1 MASVQYPTTI
11 KGTTAAPDL
20 DLIEPR
26 AVAAAFGMSL
36 RTLQRLHSARTGPP
50 RITLG
55 KHVFYRVSTIKEWL
69 ARCEGYGAAQ
79 PAPRKSVSP
88 GGRTKQASRKRA

>member
-1 MASVQYPTTI
+1 MGAVQNPTTTI

-20 DLIEPR
+20 DLVTPR
-26 AVAAAFGMSL
+26 EVAAAFGMSL
-36 RTLQRLHSARTGPP
+36 RTLQRLNSARTAPP

-88 GGRTKQASRKRA
+88 SGSNQRRARRA